1 MPTRQSSAAV
11 IKYARCHGESFGAD
25 AVALGA
31 VHQELRD
38 LMAIVKWA
46 VVRGAMRV
54 WLWLE

>member
-1 MPTRQSSAAV
+1 MTGCGNAANLGYMPTRQSSAAV

-38 LMAIVKWA
+38 LMAMVK
-46 VVRGAMRV
+46 
-54 WLWLE
+54 

>member
-11 IKYARCHGESFGAD
+11 IKYARCHGESFDAD

-38 LMAIVKWA
+38 LMAMVK
-46 VVRGAMRV
+46 
-54 WLWLE
+54 